1 MRYTNICK
9 EKIPITVAYNDD
21 NGPFQIDR
29 KTKTMVEFNVHEDFY
44 LQGIFLVLYVFFYI
58 LHVLKKMTTAL
69 HTHKPIGENS
79 QIMMLL
85 FKSGLK
91 MKKATLLQTGK
102 Y

>member
-44 LQGIFLVLYVFFYI
+44 LQGIFLILCSFFCILYV
-58 LHVLKKMTTAL
+58 LKNMTSAV
-69 HTHKPIGENS
+69 HTLIGKYS
-79 QIMMLL
+79 QTMMLL